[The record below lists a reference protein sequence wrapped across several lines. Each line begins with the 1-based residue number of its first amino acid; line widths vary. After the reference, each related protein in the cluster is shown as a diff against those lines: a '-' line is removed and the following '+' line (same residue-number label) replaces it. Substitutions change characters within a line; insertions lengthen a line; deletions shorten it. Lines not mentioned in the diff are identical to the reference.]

1 MNKFIPLLLLPVLLT
16 VACIKTEPV
25 ESVDDGLNSIAYSTS
40 DKKSVVDE
48 NGLRM
53 RIQAQAPLGTHHLR
67 LNAEKDAPYA
77 EVPGM
82 TMELKV
88 PMSNAR
94 VIGNES
100 KTIVADIFRIG
111 KSNNF
116 KSESFKLDKELEFE
130 LVDMKITTSIKED
143 PKYSVFDGQIFVY
156 PTGRVVRQNPNPIR
170 LTATVHF
177 IDDFQG
183 ETAYMKLRIIV
194 ADDPAQQVKSIT
206 FFPDPISEDPR
217 DPKAVTTFKPIEFKK
232 THFNTNIGLSRWGG
246 EYSEGK
252 IPGTWTS
259 SGVINGRIMM
269 GGVDPPDLRIKIIV
283 KK

>member
-1 MNKFIPLLLLPVLLT
+1 MNKFISLLLFPVLLT
-16 VACIKTEPV
+16 VACNKTEPV
-25 ESVDDGLNSIAYSTS
+25 ESVDDGVNSIAYSTS
-40 DKKSVVDE
+40 DKKSTVDE

-53 RIQAQAPLGTHHLR
+53 RIHAQGPIGTHHLR

-77 EVPGM
+77 VVPGM

-88 PMSNAR
+88 PMSNAK
-94 VIGNES
+94 VIGDES

-130 LVDMKITTSIKED
+130 VVDMKITTSLKDD

-156 PTGRVVRQNPNPIR
+156 PSGRVVRQNPNPVR

-177 IDDFQG
+177 IDDWQG
-183 ETAYMKLRIIV
+183 ETAYMRLSIII
-194 ADDPAQQVKSIT
+194 ADDPAQQIKSIT
-206 FFPDPISEDPR
+206 FSPDPISEDPR
-217 DPKAVTTFKPIEFKK
+217 DPKAITTFKPIEFKK
-232 THFNTNIGLSRWGG
+232 THFNSNVGLSRWVG
-246 EYSEGK
+246 EYSDGK

-259 SGVINGRIMM
+259 SGVINGRLMM
-269 GGVDPPDLRIKIIV
+269 NSTEPELRLRFV
-283 KK
+283 AKK